1 MLSSSRALLFQG
13 LQLSSRAGL
22 RPLAANPFSSQILV
36 ARRSMSS
43 IFDRFTG
50 KMVERNEEKAKENF
64 ASEMEKMLKTEK
76 FDLKHFISE
85 LDSGL
90 SSWRAKAANLTGS
103 NEDLKTLQETKA
115 MLESIQFI
123 VGNRALNS
131 RSLDRRN
138 KIAIAAKAGKNVNDI
153 NVAVDSF
160 MKMQSMHRWLQD
172 RKKRGEPMPK
182 SQEEAQEL
190 MQLDMQNGK
199 MGAESNASYIK
210 QMKKKQKRLASRR
223 R

>member
-1 MLSSSRALLFQG
+1 MKCANIINQPNTSHPSSSTLPHTQ
-13 LQLSSRAGL
+13 
-22 RPLAANPFSSQILV
+22 
-36 ARRSMSS
+36 
-43 IFDRFTG
+43 
-50 KMVERNEEKAKENF
+50 AKENF

-160 MKMQSMHRWLQD
+160 MKMQSMHRV
-172 RKKRGEPMPK
+172 
-182 SQEEAQEL
+182 
-190 MQLDMQNGK
+190 
-199 MGAESNASYIK
+199 
-210 QMKKKQKRLASRR
+210 SRA
-223 R
+223 